1 MQYNLTQ
8 EEDRKAFRA
17 ATHMM
22 IHEGRTVELS
32 TVEEKKRTSAQNR
45 ALHLYFTQLAE
56 ALNNAGLDM
65 RRTLR
70 PDVDIPW
77 NSETVKEHLW
87 RPIQKA
93 ELQKESTTRLSTKDI
108 DAVYDTLNR
117 HLGEKFGICV
127 SFPSIEGMLLE
138 RRTR

>member
-1 MQYNLTQ
+1 MKYNLQ
-8 EEDRKAFRA
+8 LEEDRKAFRA

-22 IHEGRTVELS
+22 VYEGKTVELS
-32 TVEEKKRTSAQNR
+32 SVEDKKRTSAQNR

-93 ELQKESTTRLSTKDI
+93 ELQKESTTKLSTKDI

-117 HLGEKFGICV
+117 HLGEKFDISV
-127 SFPSIEGMLLE
+127 SFPSIEGMLLN
-138 RRTR
+138 RRVQ